1 MSYALRAWDYLVFI
15 SSFSGLGTLRP
26 TLVILFIPYLFCFLV
41 WVHFVLLRFKLNL
54 FGCICIS
61 LALGFSLLYQF
72 LVTSSLFCSGLP
84 ALLRLF
90 NLTVGQRHGVYKL
103 SRKNKDNS
111 SEAVPWGTR
120 NGQWQYL
127 DISMP
132 WMGIDGFNVWNT
144 MTFVLYMGYILLDL
158 RRLAATFA
166 AILWM
171 QKYSIFC
178 QSSLARFLWKFPRRN
193 LAPGCGVHWLDLCG
207 RRACATIETRSAVYC
222 YTHLFSVFRFSSV
235 IFSVNCECVRIL

>member
-1 MSYALRAWDYLVFI
+1 MSRLKESMQWHYLLFLTYFPVLRFYFYYSVSWLEYIMSYALRAWDYLVFI

-61 LALGFSLLYQF
+61 LALGFSLYQF

-103 SRKNKDNS
+103 SR
-111 SEAVPWGTR
+111 
-120 NGQWQYL
+120 
-127 DISMP
+127 
-132 WMGIDGFNVWNT
+132 
-144 MTFVLYMGYILLDL
+144 
-158 RRLAATFA
+158 
-166 AILWM
+166 
-171 QKYSIFC
+171 
-178 QSSLARFLWKFPRRN
+178 
-193 LAPGCGVHWLDLCG
+193 
-207 RRACATIETRSAVYC
+207 
-222 YTHLFSVFRFSSV
+222 
-235 IFSVNCECVRIL
+235 